1 MTNEILCNIDKRE
14 DQIFVQYVQAAPAG
28 VWCTINRT
36 SNNASKAR
44 FGRFMPLTIKISR
57 HLLKTQMTRYLC
69 TLHKKEEKYLLGF
82 TIIIIFRFYL
92 VNLSYHR
99 IKGGV

>member
-57 HLLKTQMTRYLC
+57 HLLKTQMTRYLGEM
-69 TLHKKEEKYLLGF
+69 HNEYEENLLQ
-82 TIIIIFRFYL
+82 I
-92 VNLSYHR
+92 
-99 IKGGV
+99 